1 MICQAIARRVIKK
14 PSVFFAELLRCRCVA

>member
-1 MICQAIARRVIKK
+1 MICQAIAWRVIKK